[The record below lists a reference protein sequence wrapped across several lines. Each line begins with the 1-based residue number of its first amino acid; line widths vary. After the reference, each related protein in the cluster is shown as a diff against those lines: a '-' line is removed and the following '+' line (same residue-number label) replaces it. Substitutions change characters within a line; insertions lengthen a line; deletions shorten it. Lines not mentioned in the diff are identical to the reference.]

1 MDKTQQNFAVMFAD
15 VARSTQL
22 YEQLGDSTANKM
34 ISDAIQLASDIIRE
48 HQGTVV
54 KTIGDE
60 VMCRFSDTT
69 QAVQCACTIHEI
81 MENQP
86 IKNGVGLSFRI
97 GLHWGPALLQDDG
110 DIFGDAVNLAARMA
124 GVAKARQTITT
135 DITQCRLNSTPLLS
149 KCREIDR
156 IHVKGKA
163 ESVSIIEVMWEPDD
177 ITRMSTAI
185 SNSVSSISDST
196 LILGYQKTKHILR
209 SGSPAYTFGRDTQC
223 DQIVDSSLV
232 SRVHARIESRRGK
245 FLLIDES
252 TNGSYIKNDAN
263 HSIFL
268 RREES
273 TLHGRGVISFGEDVD
288 ANSQFLLHFDLPTPE

>member
-15 VARSTQL
+15 VAKSTQL
-22 YEQLGDSTANKM
+22 YEQLGDNVANKM
-34 ISDAIQLASDIIRE
+34 ISDAIQLASDIVKE
-48 HQGTVV
+48 HQGIVV

-60 VMCRFSDTT
+60 IMCRFSDTD
-69 QAVQCACTIHEI
+69 QAILCACTIHEVI
-81 MENQP
+81 ENQP
-86 IKNGVGLSFRI
+86 IKHGVGLSFRI

-135 DITQCRLNSTPLLS
+135 DITQNRLSSTQLLS

-163 ESVSIIEVMWEPDD
+163 EPVSIIEVMWEPDD

-185 SNSVSSISDST
+185 SNSVATVNNNT
-196 LILGYQKTKHILR
+196 LIIIYQKNKRTLHT
-209 SGSPAYTFGRDTQC
+209 GMPAYTFGRDAQC
-223 DQIVDSSLV
+223 DQVVDSSLV
-232 SRVHARIESRRGK
+232 SRVHAKIENRRGK

-252 TNGSYIKNDAN
+252 TNGSYIKNGSN
-263 HSIFL
+263 HSLFL
-268 RREES
+268 RREEVI
-273 TLHGRGVISFGEDVD
+273 LNGEGVISFGEEIDS
-288 ANSQFLLHFDLPTPE
+288 NSQFLLQFNLPG